1 MWNFIPCISEGKKW
15 SKTRRLK
22 NFFFLLL
29 VTSFY
34 LRGKKK
40 TLSYH
45 TCIVSVLKTFM
56 CFSVVSEMINFNLIY
71 SLKCAFC
78 IFVAL
83 LMLVGLFIC
92 FEDKT
97 RSQLLEV
104 HCNIEERSLKES
116 ILKLFCSWWVEGHVP
131 RWKTRPTPA
140 FR

>member
-1 MWNFIPCISEGKKW
+1 MEQNKE
-15 SKTRRLK
+15 TEE
-22 NFFFLLL
+22 FFFFLL

-34 LRGKKK
+34 LRRKKK

-45 TCIVSVLKTFM
+45 TCTVSLLKTFM

-71 SLKCAFC
+71 SRKCAFC

-83 LMLVGLFIC
+83 LMMVGLFIC

-116 ILKLFCSWWVEGHVP
+116 ILKLFCSWWVEEHVP